1 MAILSCG
8 ELGSNFS
15 LLQEFRESRAC
26 SQMHEIR
33 RGNKLLPF
41 GLGLDLGAGTLAAAA
56 PAFCGVLKV

>member
-41 GLGLDLGAGTLAAAA
+41 GLVAGTLAAAA
-56 PAFCGVLKV
+56 LALCGVLKV